1 MWTDGAIQFC
11 VAPPPPTGDSGR
23 GASMCQPSKVTDDWV
38 TKGCHIHVDG
48 VELNIYTNHL
58 GGIDFRAV
66 FSATPDNRVKQAI
79 KKAREVCLPDPATR
93 RSWLHKLNSAR
104 VYMLSYEGTLSDLAR
119 GRMLDFKFIR
129 IAIERWGAE
138 HGDA

>member
-1 MWTDGAIQFC
+1 
-11 VAPPPPTGDSGR
+11 
-23 GASMCQPSKVTDDWV
+23 MCRPSTVTDDWV

-66 FSATPDNRVKQAI
+66 FSSTSDDRLRQAI
-79 KKAREVCLPDPATR
+79 KRAMEVCLPDPDVR
-93 RSWLHKLNSAR
+93 RDWIKKLNSAII
-104 VYMLSYEGTLSDLAR
+104 YMTNYQGALSDLAR